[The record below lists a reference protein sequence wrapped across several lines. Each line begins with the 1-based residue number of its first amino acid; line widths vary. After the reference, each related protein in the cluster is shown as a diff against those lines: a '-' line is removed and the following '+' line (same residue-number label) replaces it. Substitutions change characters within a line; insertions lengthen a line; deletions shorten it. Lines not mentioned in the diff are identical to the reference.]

1 MNTLLTMR
9 HNTLWQGEATI
20 VVSLFVFGRKQVI
33 IGAKKILGAK
43 TEVTVFRWCNSNAKS
58 WRQTNCN
65 QANAV

>member
-1 MNTLLTMR
+1 MNTSLTMR
-9 HNTLWQGEATI
+9 HNTLWQGEATM

-33 IGAKKILGAK
+33 IGAKMILGAK
-43 TEVTVFRWCNSNAKS
+43 TEVTVFRWCNSSAKS